1 MSKSNAQ
8 FWFDPICPWAFMT
21 SRWLLEV
28 EKIRDI
34 SITWNLFSL
43 AHLNKDKDLAPEYKA
58 RLIRSWQQQELLPLP
73 KRKKGMR

>member
-1 MSKSNAQ
+1 MSTSNAQ

-34 SITWNLFSL
+34 SITWNLF
-43 AHLNKDKDLAPEYKA
+43 
-58 RLIRSWQQQELLPLP
+58 
-73 KRKKGMR
+73 